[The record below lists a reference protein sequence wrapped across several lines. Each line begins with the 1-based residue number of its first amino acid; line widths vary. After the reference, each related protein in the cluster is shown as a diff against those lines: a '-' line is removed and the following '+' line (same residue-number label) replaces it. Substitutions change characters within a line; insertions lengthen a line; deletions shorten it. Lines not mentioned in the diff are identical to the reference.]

1 MQREFEKLMVATF
14 ELNLPL
20 LARQTQQRS
29 GTDLG
34 VMKIQEL
41 HRLVLS
47 LVSFS
52 LVKGSTI
59 TLPLINGYIEL
70 LLDTMR

>member
-1 MQREFEKLMVATF
+1 MIATL
-14 ELNLPL
+14 EVNLPL
-20 LARQTQQRS
+20 LAKKPQQKS
-29 GTDLG
+29 GNDAG
-34 VMKIQEL
+34 GAMKIPEL

-52 LVKGSTI
+52 IQEDSAITI
-59 TLPLINGYIEL
+59 PLLNGYIEL